1 MCGYRKYGPVY
12 IVWFNPE
19 PIDINCFINVNT
31 ISLLINN
38 GCSEVLTE
46 FGVFP
51 F

>member
-31 ISLLINN
+31 ISLWNTDQVTFSAI
-38 GCSEVLTE
+38 
-46 FGVFP
+46 F
-51 F
+51 